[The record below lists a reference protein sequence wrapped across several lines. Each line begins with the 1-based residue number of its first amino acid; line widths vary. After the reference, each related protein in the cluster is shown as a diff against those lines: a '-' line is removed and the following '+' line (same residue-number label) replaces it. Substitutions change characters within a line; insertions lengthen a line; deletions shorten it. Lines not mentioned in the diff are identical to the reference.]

1 MLASDVRPIRVLLVE
16 DHKCVMWGL
25 EKLICGESPR
35 FHVAGK
41 AANRDEALAEAA
53 ICKPDLI
60 LLDLDLDGEMSL
72 DFLPELLSRC
82 NAKVLVLTGTRDPE
96 LRSRAVMLG
105 ARGVVLKTEDTAVIL
120 RAMEKVCDGEI
131 WLDRASTANM
141 LQRLTTRNSKVHPEA
156 QKIASLTPRE
166 REIIISLIAE
176 RGGGNKVLA
185 SKLFLSEHTLR
196 NHLTSIYSK
205 LDVRNRLELYMYAV
219 EHGLAGEPNSAAGE
233 TNSAATD

>member
-1 MLASDVRPIRVLLVE
+1 MLATDAKPISVLLIE

-41 AANRDEALAEAA
+41 ATNRDQAFAEAA
-53 ICKPDLI
+53 KCKPDLI

-72 DFLPELLSRC
+72 DFLPELLNKC
-82 NAKVLVLTGTRDPE
+82 NAKVLILTGTRDPE
-96 LRSRAVMLG
+96 LRRRAIVLG
-105 ARGVVLKTEDTAVIL
+105 ARGVVLKTEDAAVIV
-120 RAMEKVCDGEI
+120 RAIERVCEGEI

-141 LQRLTTRNSKVHPEA
+141 LQQLTTRTTKLDPEA

-166 REIIISLIAE
+166 RQIIVSLISE
-176 RGGGNKVLA
+176 RGHSNKMLA
-185 SKLFLSEHTLR
+185 AKLFLSEHTLR

-205 LDVRNRLELYMYAV
+205 LEVRNRLQLYMYAV
-219 EHGLAGEPNSAAGE
+219 EHGLASDTKPRGN
-233 TNSAATD
+233 